1 MTLTVCIPVYNQDV
15 TSLVLSLLKQT
26 KSDQNRVQIII
37 IDDHSN
43 ESFYLVNRVLSE
55 QVKYVY
61 LDKNIGRS
69 KIRNKFLEYS
79 ESDYLLFI
87 DCDSSLINE
96 QYISSYL
103 NYLEREK
110 PDVLVGSSVYQ
121 IEKPKRNYRLRWQY
135 GSIRESENHQQR
147 KLNPN
152 TSFKTNNF
160 VISMNCFKQISF
172 NERLR
177 GYGHEDTLFGYE
189 LNKNNIQIHHIDN
202 PVLNGHLDT
211 NEAFLLKTE
220 EGLGNLLKAW
230 EIVDFDVQ
238 LLNKIRILKYYINYK
253 GSLWYRTLFWL
264 FKKPTRYLLRIGFS
278 NMYLFDFY
286 KLGYLIELNSKKA

>member
-15 TSLVLSLLKQT
+15 TSLVSSLLKQT
-26 KSDQNRVQIII
+26 KSDGNQVKIVI
-37 IDDHSN
+37 IDDHSS
-43 ESFYLVNRVLSE
+43 ESFYLVNRALSE

-69 KIRNKFLEYS
+69 KIRNKFLDYS

-87 DCDSSLINE
+87 DCDSSLISE
-96 QYISSYL
+96 QYISAYL
-103 NYLEREK
+103 NYLESEK

-135 GSIRESENHQQR
+135 GSIRESENHRQR

-160 VISMNCFKQISF
+160 VISMNCFKKISF
-172 NERLR
+172 NERLS

-220 EGLGNLLKAW
+220 EGLGNLLKVW
-230 EIVDFDVQ
+230 EIVDFDAQ
-238 LLNKIRILKYYINYK
+238 LLNKIRILRYYIKYK
-253 GSLWYRTLFWL
+253 GSLWYRSLFWL
-264 FKKPTRYLLRIGFS
+264 FKKPIRYSLRIGFS